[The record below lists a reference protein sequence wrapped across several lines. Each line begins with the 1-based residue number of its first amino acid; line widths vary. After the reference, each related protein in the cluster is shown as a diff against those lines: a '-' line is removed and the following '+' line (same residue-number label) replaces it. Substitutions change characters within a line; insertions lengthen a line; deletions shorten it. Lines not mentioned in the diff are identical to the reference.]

1 MRRFPV
7 AIALVAA
14 LAVPSAAV
22 VGLSGTAG
30 AGNAVLG
37 TSCAKLTG
45 TITGYATISTCS
57 PKLAT
62 YASAKAKSSAL
73 ANGGTLTWST
83 SKKTTVIAKPTLTSV
98 TPVTCTVAGS
108 SEEKAVGAITGG
120 TATYTKKG
128 TTFRATVCISPAG
141 ALSLAPGTKA
151 TF

>member
-1 MRRFPV
+1 M
-7 AIALVAA
+7 VAA

-30 AGNAVLG
+30 AAVLG
-37 TSCAKLTG
+37 TSCSKLIGNAAT
-45 TITGYATISTCS
+45 TTTISGCT
-57 PKLAT
+57 PKQAT

-73 ANGGTLTWST
+73 LNGGTLTWST
-83 SKKTTVIAKPTLTSV
+83 SKKTTVIAKPTITSV
-98 TPVTCTVAGS
+98 TPNKCASGS
-108 SEEKAVGAITGG
+108 SEDKAVGKVTGG

-128 TTFRATVCISPAG
+128 ETFTAFVCVSSTG